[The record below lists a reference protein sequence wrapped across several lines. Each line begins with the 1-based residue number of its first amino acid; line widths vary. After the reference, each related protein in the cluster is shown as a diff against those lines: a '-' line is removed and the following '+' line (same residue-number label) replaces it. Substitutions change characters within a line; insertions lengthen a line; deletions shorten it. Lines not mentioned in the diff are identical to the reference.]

1 MLVSGGLG
9 ELVRIMRLYI
19 YEKLLWIIF
28 RVLKVFFVCFSNK
41 LVVVEVGTLVYFC
54 FIIYLISREKNN
66 NMKIYFLL
74 LLYRIS
80 CVIKEMFVIGYNR
93 YMY

>member
-28 RVLKVFFVCFSNK
+28 RVFKVFFVCFSNK

-54 FIIYLISREKNN
+54 FIIYLIVGK
-66 NMKIYFLL
+66 K
-74 LLYRIS
+74 
-80 CVIKEMFVIGYNR
+80 
-93 YMY
+93 